1 MPRQGGATPLRA
13 SREGAPILGRRAWR
27 ERRRVNW
34 SRAGAMS
41 RREVPA
47 AHGARRACRDG
58 GAARANDGDSAE
70 ADANGQ
76 RDRGGDG
83 EGKGAGGRAGEWAC
97 RRASKRAV
105 PNARDRATIHFNRED
120 VKT

>member
-1 MPRQGGATPLRA
+1 
-13 SREGAPILGRRAWR
+13 
-27 ERRRVNW
+27 
-34 SRAGAMS
+34 MS

-47 AHGARRACRDG
+47 AHG
-58 GAARANDGDSAE
+58 ARANDGDSAE